1 MIKKRSTML
10 ASEPIRWRT
19 IKVSDDAYRRIVGAR
34 QAHDSI
40 NDAVE
45 RLTGIKRGDRVRK
58 IAANLAAK
66 ANKRTNKNK
75 KTDKTKGNTKCNK
88 SKQTSKQQ

>member
-1 MIKKRSTML
+1 MTKKRSTML
-10 ASEPIRWRT
+10 ADVPITWRT
-19 IKVSDDAYRRIVGAR
+19 VKVSDDAYKRIQQSR
-34 QAHDSI
+34 QANDSI

-66 ANKRTNKNK
+66 KSGKNKNR
-75 KTDKTKGNTKCNK
+75 KTKG
-88 SKQTSKQQ
+88 